1 MLRKAKYPER
11 IDKVLTRTL
20 KGLKIDRRVKEESAI
35 LNWSKVV
42 GDRIASYA
50 NPLRVRD
57 SILFVRVENA
67 SWRNELVFLKGKIIK
82 ELKAI
87 LTDKKR
93 IYGIIKE
100 ELTKL
105 AEKFGDVRRTE
116 IVPGEEDEF
125 SL

>member
-1 MLRKAKYPER
+1 MFRRSSYPEA

-20 KGLKIDRRVKEESAI
+20 KGLKIDRRIKEETVL

-67 SWRNELVFLKGKIIK
+67 SWRNELVFLKEKMVK
-82 ELKAI
+82 ELNQSVKANV
-87 LTDKKR
+87 
-93 IYGIIKE
+93 IK
-100 ELTKL
+100 
-105 AEKFGDVRRTE
+105 D
-116 IVPGEEDEF
+116 IVF
-125 SL
+125 TN

>member
-1 MLRKAKYPER
+1 MLRRARHPER
-11 IDKVLTRTL
+11 IDNILTRAL
-20 KGLKIDRRVKEESAI
+20 KGLNIDRRVKEEFAI

-82 ELKAI
+82 ELNQSVKANV
-87 LTDKKR
+87 
-93 IYGIIKE
+93 IK
-100 ELTKL
+100 
-105 AEKFGDVRRTE
+105 D
-116 IVPGEEDEF
+116 IVF
-125 SL
+125 TN

>member
-82 ELKAI
+82 ELNQSVEANV
-87 LTDKKR
+87 
-93 IYGIIKE
+93 IK
-100 ELTKL
+100 
-105 AEKFGDVRRTE
+105 D
-116 IVPGEEDEF
+116 IVF
-125 SL
+125 TN

>member
-11 IDKVLTRTL
+11 IDKVLVRTL
-20 KGLKIDRRVKEESAI
+20 KGLKIDRRIKEETAL
-35 LNWSKVV
+35 LNWAKVV

-82 ELKAI
+82 ELNQSVKANV
-87 LTDKKR
+87 
-93 IYGIIKE
+93 IK
-100 ELTKL
+100 
-105 AEKFGDVRRTE
+105 D
-116 IVPGEEDEF
+116 IVF
-125 SL
+125 TN

>member
-11 IDKVLTRTL
+11 IDKVLVRTL
-20 KGLKIDRRVKEESAI
+20 KGLKIDRRIKEETTL

-82 ELKAI
+82 ELNQSVKANV
-87 LTDKKR
+87 
-93 IYGIIKE
+93 IK
-100 ELTKL
+100 
-105 AEKFGDVRRTE
+105 D
-116 IVPGEEDEF
+116 IVF
-125 SL
+125 VN